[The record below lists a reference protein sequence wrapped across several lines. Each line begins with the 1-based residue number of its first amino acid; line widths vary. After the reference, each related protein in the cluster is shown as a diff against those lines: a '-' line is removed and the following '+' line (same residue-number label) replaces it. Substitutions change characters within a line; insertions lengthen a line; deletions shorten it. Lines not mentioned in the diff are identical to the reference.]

1 MLNQGVKT
9 IKAKFIR
16 KSALSQ
22 LPFVQFSSDV
32 KMDGSVLQEKSSF
45 KMLGATFSSWL
56 DWGSYI
62 ISIA

>member
-45 KMLGATFSSWL
+45 KMLGATFSS
-56 DWGSYI
+56 
-62 ISIA
+62 